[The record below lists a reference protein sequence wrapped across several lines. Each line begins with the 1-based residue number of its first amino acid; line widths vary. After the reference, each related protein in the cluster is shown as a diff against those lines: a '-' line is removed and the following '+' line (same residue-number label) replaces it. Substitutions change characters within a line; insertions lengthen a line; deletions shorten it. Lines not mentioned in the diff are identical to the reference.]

1 MNGGSRFGHRPP
13 NETFLELQCILG
25 TRFDL
30 EPGDT
35 VSDTRD
41 TPVTYSRDEAQR
53 IRAIVSDASR
63 ALECPLCQGKLKIG
77 YPIAGG
83 GTVHPVW
90 EVRCQDCHRAAYA
103 TEIADQHRPSS

>member
-1 MNGGSRFGHRPP
+1 M
-13 NETFLELQCILG
+13 
-25 TRFDL
+25 
-30 EPGDT
+30 
-35 VSDTRD
+35 SDTRD
-41 TPVTYSRDEAQR
+41 TPVTYSREEAQL
-53 IRAIVSDASR
+53 IRGIVADASK
-63 ALECPLCQGKLKIG
+63 ALKCPLCAGELQIG